1 MMAMMPTGMAMAES
15 RSLGRVNSLFR
26 LRGSEHVVS
35 CVVVGYGLIMHLH
48 VCWVRVGNVIAIACA
63 LECLWL
69 GRQSVPELSYT

>member
-1 MMAMMPTGMAMAES
+1 MWLPVWW
-15 RSLGRVNSLFR
+15 LVRV
-26 LRGSEHVVS
+26 
-35 CVVVGYGLIMHLH
+35 LIMHLH